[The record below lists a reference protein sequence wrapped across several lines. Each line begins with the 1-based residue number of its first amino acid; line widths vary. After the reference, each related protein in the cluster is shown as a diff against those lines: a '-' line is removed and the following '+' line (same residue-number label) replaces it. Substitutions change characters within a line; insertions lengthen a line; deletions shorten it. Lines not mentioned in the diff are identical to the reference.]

1 MSKKRLLWLLLLA
14 LAISGVIITYML
26 NRNQESQEDDTILN
40 EIRQELCGINIDSM
54 KVDSGVVRRG
64 ETLSTILGQ
73 HNLTSSQ
80 IHELTEASKGV
91 FDVRGIKIGQPY
103 MILTPLNDSTGGPS
117 HFIYGVDK
125 INFIIFNRAE
135 NVRVDKFQK
144 AVTVTRKNAIAN
156 IKGSFWQTV
165 VDMGLGYEFVMKVS
179 NIYQWTVDFYGI
191 AEGDSF
197 NIIYDEQSVDGEV
210 VGIGDIYGAWFD
222 HLGKRYYAIHY
233 HDHKHN
239 GYWDETGASLKKAF
253 LKAPLRYSRISSTY
267 TNARFHPVLKIYRAH
282 HGVDYAAPT
291 GTPVEAVADGV
302 ITMRGYSGGGGNTIK
317 IKHSMQGGKYSTCY
331 MHLSRYA
338 SGISVGTKVRQG
350 DVIGYVGSTGLS
362 TGPHLDY
369 RVYINGKPTNP
380 LKLNQEKGEP
390 LVGAELDLFVPIR
403 DSVKNE
409 LERQHALYL
418 KNIEF
423 EQDTLLY
430 GLQRR

>member
-1 MSKKRLLWLLLLA
+1 MNKKKLLWLFLLA
-14 LAISGVIITYML
+14 LVISGVIVAYML
-26 NRNQESQEDDTILN
+26 NKNQASQEDDTILE
-40 EIRQELCGINIDSM
+40 EIRQELFGINIDSM
-54 KVDSGVVRRG
+54 KIDSGVVRRG

-73 HNLTSSQ
+73 HNLSSSQ

-91 FDVRGIKIGQPY
+91 FDVRGIKVGQPY

-125 INFIIFNRAE
+125 VNFIVFNRAE

-144 AVTVTRKNAIAN
+144 AVTVTPKSAIAE

-191 AEGDSF
+191 GAGDSF

-282 HGVDYAAPT
+282 HGVDYAAPS

-302 ITMRGYSGGGGNTIK
+302 ITQRGYSGGGGNTVK
-317 IKHSMQGGKYSTCY
+317 IKHSMQGGKYVTSY

-338 SGISVGTKVRQG
+338 SGISVGSKVRQG
-350 DVIGYVGSTGLS
+350 DIIGYVGSTGLS

-390 LVGAELDLFVPIR
+390 LVGAELELFTPIR

-409 LERQHALYL
+409 LERQHALYV